1 MFIDYIQAAMRR
13 AKYEMLEDNEG
24 FVGTIP
30 GFKGLLAH
38 ALTLEACRD
47 ELEDVLQSWMLV
59 RMDHGLKL
67 PVIEGLNL
75 NRPGPAKRLP
85 KATRGRARKVA

>member
-1 MFIDYIQAAMRR
+1 MLIDYIHAAMRR
-13 AKYEMLEDNEG
+13 ARYEMLADGEG

-38 ALTLEACRD
+38 ATSLEACRD

-59 RMDHGLKL
+59 RMDHGLRL
-67 PVIEGLNL
+67 PVIEGLDLNL
-75 NRPGPAKRLP
+75 
-85 KATRGRARKVA
+85 GRAGKRAPRHGRAKRKVA